1 MPTKPCPA
9 GIMVNARFP
18 TCWDGVNLDS
28 PDHMAHMAY
37 PESGTFESG
46 GPCPASHPVRMA
58 QVLFEVVWDTRQ
70 FNNRADWPADG
81 SQPFV
86 WSFGDATG
94 YANHADYVFG
104 WKGDALQKI
113 LDTPCVVNCA
123 GAKSQST
130 AAMNQCKQKAVVDE
144 NIDGCTFCVIH
155 STVSEGM
162 TAADL
167 YCALSRAHRAP
178 RWSLGP
184 TRTKHLGS
192 G

>member
-1 MPTKPCPA
+1 MNTSTNTHTQGMPTKPCPA

-70 FNNRADWPADG
+70 FNNKADWPADG

-94 YANHADYVFG
+94 YGNHADYVFG

-130 AAMNQCKQKAVVDE
+130 SAMNQCKQAAVVDE
-144 NIDGCTFCVIH
+144 NIDGCR
-155 STVSEGM
+155 
-162 TAADL
+162 
-167 YCALSRAHRAP
+167 LSNVNP
-178 RWSLGP
+178 LFL
-184 TRTKHLGS
+184 TT
-192 G
+192 